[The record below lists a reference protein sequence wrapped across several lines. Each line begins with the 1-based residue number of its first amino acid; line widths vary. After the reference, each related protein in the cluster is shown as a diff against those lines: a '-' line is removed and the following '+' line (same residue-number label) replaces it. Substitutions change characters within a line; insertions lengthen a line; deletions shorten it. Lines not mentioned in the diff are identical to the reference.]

1 MLITEKRSGA
11 LPGGDA
17 RELMSRWLTR
27 DKAVDSEG
35 SEEEAASD
43 VQSMPPVVAG
53 LRDLQQTAGN
63 QSVQNLLTPNTTE
76 PDSKTATID
85 PLIDS
90 PAKRE
95 SAGIR
100 LHTDDRAAKS
110 ADSLGA
116 AAYTRGRDIYFGAG
130 KYAPSTSAGRD
141 LLAHELAHALQG
153 EHGQESTENVAATNV
168 VPPGAPSE
176 REAEST
182 GRSHQA
188 EAPLATEP
196 SHNTSAIHLAPLT
209 EAEIAQKLHDA
220 MADIGTDEAAIINL
234 LKPLNRDAAK
244 IKKVR
249 DAYVAAFRTDLEA
262 DIRME
267 LVGDA
272 LAQALF
278 HLNALPPAQPE
289 TAATVVKPGT
299 EQHKAKVGDGEVSV
313 RTDVEYKVGERT
325 RKEGFSVGYT
335 GGKAEET
342 RWLQFLWS
350 EIIATQA
357 DGTEKRVAAT
367 GLPVTSAK
375 TMDLTTDP
383 AAPKRIVD
391 SAKSDNPFYETGG
404 INIRTAGG
412 TTIYDR
418 PAEFADIMKRQFDAG
433 ATKVVEKDHFDD
445 FLIRE
450 YKTIYRVSV
459 VVTWEYTSKTAI
471 ARSTAFESGAAATAL
486 PADIKKVLVRD
497 YPKFDFI
504 Q

>member
-1 MLITEKRSGA
+1 
-11 LPGGDA
+11 
-17 RELMSRWLTR
+17 MSRWLTR

-35 SEEEAASD
+35 SEDESASD
-43 VQSMPPVVAG
+43 VESVPPVVAG

-63 QSVQNLLTPNTTE
+63 QSVQTLLTPNTTE
-76 PDSKTATID
+76 TDSKAANID
-85 PLIDS
+85 TLIDS
-90 PAKRE
+90 PGKRE

-100 LHTDDRAAKS
+100 IHTDQSAAKS

-116 AAYTRGRDIYFGAG
+116 AAFTRGRDIYFGAG

-153 EHGQESTENVAATNV
+153 EAGHESIENVAATNV

-176 REAEST
+176 KEAESAGKSRKT
-182 GRSHQA
+182 
-188 EAPLATEP
+188 EAPLATEA
-196 SHNTSAIHLAPLT
+196 SHSASAIHLAPLT

-220 MADIGTDEAAIINL
+220 MSDVGTDEQAILDL

-249 DAYVAAFRTDLEA
+249 DAYTASFKTDLEA
-262 DIRME
+262 DIRLE
-267 LVGDA
+267 LAGDA

-278 HLNALPPAQPE
+278 HLNAPPPQVPVA
-289 TAATVVKPGT
+289 TATVVKPGT
-299 EQHKAKVGDGEVSV
+299 EKHTAKVGDGDVSV
-313 RTDVEYKVGERT
+313 RTDVEYKTGSKT
-325 RKEGFSVGYT
+325 YPGGFSIGYT
-335 GGKAEET
+335 GGKADDT

-350 EIIATQA
+350 EIISTQP
-357 DGTEKRVAAT
+357 DKTEKRASAT
-367 GLPVTSAK
+367 GLGVAGGRA
-375 TMDLTTDP
+375 MDLTTDP
-383 AAPKRIVD
+383 AAPKYHVD
-391 SAKSDNPFYETGG
+391 SASTTNPFYETRFT
-404 INIRTAGG
+404 NIRTASG

-418 PAEFADIMKRQFDAG
+418 PSEFSNVIIREFDAG

-450 YKTIYRVSV
+450 HKTIYRVSL

-471 ARSTAFESGAAATAL
+471 ARSTAFQSGTAAAAL

>member
-1 MLITEKRSGA
+1 
-11 LPGGDA
+11 
-17 RELMSRWLTR
+17 MSRWLTR
-27 DKAVDSEG
+27 NKAVDSEG
-35 SEEEAASD
+35 SEEESASD
-43 VQSMPPVVAG
+43 VQSVPPVVAG
-53 LRDLQQTAGN
+53 IQGLQQTAGN
-63 QSVQNLLTPNTTE
+63 QSVQGLLTPNKTQTE
-76 PDSKTATID
+76 SESAKLDT
-85 PLIDS
+85 LIDS

-95 SAGIR
+95 SAGIHI
-100 LHTDDRAAKS
+100 HTDDRAAKS

-116 AAYTRGRDIYFGAG
+116 AAYTQGRDIYFGAG

-153 EHGQESTENVAATNV
+153 EPGQESTADVAATNV

-176 REAEST
+176 KEAESA
-182 GRSHQA
+182 GKSHKT
-188 EAPLATEP
+188 EAPLSTEA
-196 SHNTSAIHLAPLT
+196 SHSASAIHLAPLT

-220 MADIGTDEAAIINL
+220 MSDVGTDEKAILDL

-249 DAYVAAFRTDLEA
+249 DAYLAAFRTDLEA
-262 DIRME
+262 DIRLE
-267 LVGDA
+267 LAGEA

-278 HLNALPPAQPE
+278 HLNAPAPE
-289 TAATVVKPGT
+289 MPEAPATVVKPGT

-313 RTDVEYKVGERT
+313 RTDVEYKAGAST

-335 GGKAEET
+335 GGKAEDT
-342 RWLQFLWS
+342 RWLQFLWA
-350 EIIATQA
+350 EIVATQA
-357 DGTEKRVAAT
+357 DGTAKHVAAT
-367 GLPVTSAK
+367 ALPVTSAK
-375 TMDLTTDP
+375 KMDLTTDP
-383 AAPKRIVD
+383 AAPKYIVD
-391 SAKSDNPFYETGG
+391 SSKTDDPFYETGG
-404 INIRTAGG
+404 MNIRTAGS

-418 PAEFADIMKRQFDAG
+418 PSEFVDVIKRQFDAG

-450 YKTIYRVSV
+450 HKTIYRVSL

-471 ARSTAFESGAAATAL
+471 ARSTAFQSGAAASAL
-486 PADIKKVLVRD
+486 PADLKKVLVKD

>member
-1 MLITEKRSGA
+1 
-11 LPGGDA
+11 
-17 RELMSRWLTR
+17 LTK

-35 SEEEAASD
+35 SEGESASD

-63 QSVQNLLTPNTTE
+63 QSVQSLLTPNTTE
-76 PDSKTATID
+76 PDSKTAPID

-90 PAKRE
+90 PPKRE

-130 KYAPSTSAGRD
+130 KYAPSTSSGRD

-168 VPPGAPSE
+168 VPPSAPSE

-182 GRSHQA
+182 ARSHKT
-188 EAPLATEP
+188 EAPLSAEA
-196 SHNTSAIHLAPLT
+196 SHSPSAIHLAPLT

-220 MADIGTDEAAIINL
+220 MSDAGTDEKAILDL
-234 LKPLNRDAAK
+234 LRSLNRDAAK

-249 DAYVAAFRTDLEA
+249 DAYTTAFETDLEA
-262 DIRME
+262 DIRLE
-267 LVGDA
+267 LGGDD
-272 LAQALF
+272 LSRALF
-278 HLNALPPAQPE
+278 FLNAPPPE
-289 TAATVVKPGT
+289 KPAATATVIKPGT
-299 EQHKAKVGDGEVSV
+299 EKHTAKVGDGDVSV
-313 RTDVEYKVGERT
+313 RTDVESKTGSKTYP
-325 RKEGFSVGYT
+325 EGFSIGYT
-335 GGKAEET
+335 GRKAEDS

-350 EIIATQA
+350 EIISTQA
-357 DGTEKRVAAT
+357 DKTEKRASATALGVA
-367 GLPVTSAK
+367 GGRS
-375 TMDLTTDP
+375 MDLTTDP
-383 AAPKRIVD
+383 TAPKYHVD
-391 SAKSDNPFYETGG
+391 SASTTNPFYENRFT
-404 INIRTAGG
+404 NIRTATG

-418 PAEFADIMKRQFDAG
+418 PSEFTNVIMKEFDAG

-450 YKTIYRVSV
+450 NKTIYRVSV
-459 VVTWEYTSKTAI
+459 VVTWEYTSKTAV
-471 ARSTAFESGAAATAL
+471 ARSTAFQSGTAATAL
-486 PADIKKVLVRD
+486 PADLKKVLVRD